1 MIAITFALRAESGD
15 FIMQLGKPDNGLEV
29 VVFHTGVGRKS
40 AAAKIED
47 FLKNSKPR
55 LLISSG
61 FAGAAASELGVGTLI
76 LAENFSDPQV
86 LMEAERALQKFS
98 PKIGKLYSSDSIVD
112 HPSERDKIARAQDA
126 LAIDMETGTIA
137 AACQEREIPVLSLRV
152 ISDSAKQPF
161 PAPRKVLFNLEK
173 QRTDYAGLLAYLLR
187 HPGAVP
193 KLLRFSRQ
201 IRQAQDRLAHAL
213 NVLLKDE
220 VFIAA

>member
-1 MIAITFALRAESGD
+1 MIAITFALRAESRA
-15 FIMQLGKPDNGLEV
+15 FVTQLGESDNAV

-40 AAAKIED
+40 AGAKIEE
-47 FLKNSKPR
+47 FLEKSKPR

-61 FAGAAASELGVGTLI
+61 FAGAATADLNVGTLL

-86 LMEAERALQKFS
+86 LMEAERALQKFG

-126 LAIDMETGTIA
+126 LAIDMETKTIA
-137 AACQEREIPVLSLRV
+137 AACLEREIPLLSLRV
-152 ISDSAKQPF
+152 ISDSTKQPF
-161 PAPRKVLFNLEK
+161 PAPRQVLFNLEK
-173 QRTDYAGLLAYLLR
+173 QRTDYAGLFAYLLR

-193 KLLRFSRQ
+193 KLIRFSRQ
-201 IRQAQDRLAHAL
+201 IRQAQDRLGDAL

-220 VFIAA
+220 MFIAA